1 MFVSRDPLG
10 MRPLCYA
17 HEGALFAAASESV
30 ALTHLGFSE
39 HSIHNVEPGHV
50 VVVDGH
56 SVQVH
61 KYADSPRKAH
71 CFFEWIYFANAGS
84 TFDNAGVYLSRKRL
98 GEELAKRETLPI
110 GEDVI
115 VVPVPDTAKA
125 AADSMAFQLKVPS
138 LEGLIRNRYIG
149 RTFIEGNNRA
159 DKVRM
164 KYTPL
169 PEIMEGKRV
178 LLVDDSIVRATTLR
192 ELLALLKA
200 RGKASEI
207 HVRIACPPII
217 APCFYGIDMSTVSEL
232 FAPGFMQG
240 SVITAEEEQAMARFI
255 GADSLHYL
263 PVESLSSCVGLPA
276 ESLCRACVN
285 GVYPTPAGEALY
297 HKALLE
303 CGKSGSEC
311 RSDAV
316 PQQRIFR

>member
-1 MFVSRDPLG
+1 
-10 MRPLCYA
+10 
-17 HEGALFAAASESV
+17 
-30 ALTHLGFSE
+30 
-39 HSIHNVEPGHV
+39 
-50 VVVDGH
+50 
-56 SVQVH
+56 
-61 KYADSPRKAH
+61 
-71 CFFEWIYFANAGS
+71 
-84 TFDNAGVYLSRKRL
+84 
-98 GEELAKRETLPI
+98 
-110 GEDVI
+110 
-115 VVPVPDTAKA
+115 
-125 AADSMAFQLKVPS
+125 
-138 LEGLIRNRYIG
+138 
-149 RTFIEGNNRA
+149 
-159 DKVRM
+159 M

-240 SVITAEEEQAMARFI
+240 PVITAEEELAMARFI

-263 PVESLSSCVGLPA
+263 PVEALSSCVGLPA

-297 HKALLE
+297 QKALQQ
-303 CGKSGSEC
+303 CGKSGSDC
-311 RSDAV
+311 RTDAA